1 MYVYVHI
8 SVYLC
13 VIFLKGI
20 CKSKH
25 VACLAHLFLF
35 IVVAAAVASALLCS
49 LPHSFNLKRRR
60 RTQATAAAAVAAAQQ
75 KQRRPRQQRQP
86 LKSRWVFI
94 INDITTTNWVTG
106 KRQQRWSRT
115 RITFYV
121 IYCNFVGRPPWQA
134 RALPLAPCCTFSFTA
149 AARQHKGAPA
159 FLTKWA
165 GSRQQAAWG
174 SRQQQMLLHT

>member
-1 MYVYVHI
+1 M
-8 SVYLC
+8 
-13 VIFLKGI
+13 
-20 CKSKH
+20 
-25 VACLAHLFLF
+25 LF
-35 IVVAAAVASALLCS
+35 ISSTFSCLLLLLQQLALFCS
-49 LPHSFNLKRRR
+49 VRCFTHLIWKDVGEHKQQQQQLQQLQQRSKGS
-60 RTQATAAAAVAAAQQ
+60 TAKAAQQ
-75 KQRRPRQQRQP
+75 RQCRRRQQRQP

-134 RALPLAPCCTFSFTA
+134 RALPLAPCCTFSFRA
-149 AARQHKGAPA
+149 AARQHKGAPP

-165 GSRQQAAWG
+165 S